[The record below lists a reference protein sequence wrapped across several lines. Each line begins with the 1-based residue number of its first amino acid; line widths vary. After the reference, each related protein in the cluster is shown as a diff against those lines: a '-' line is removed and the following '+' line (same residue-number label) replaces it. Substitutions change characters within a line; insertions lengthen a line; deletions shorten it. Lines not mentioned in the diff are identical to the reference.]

1 MKHTPTVG
9 TVLSMTPASGR
20 VRFTAADSEEW
31 TLPLIGWAVVVR
43 WVGNPGAYESEEYE
57 TDLDAAVLDDE
68 TGPMSLTWYLAD
80 RNRVGL
86 RVTIEPSS

>member
-9 TVLSMTPASGR
+9 TVLSMTPAAGR
-20 VRFTAADSEEW
+20 VRFTTDAEEW

-43 WVGNPGAYESEEYE
+43 WVSDPDEGDDTDEYE
-57 TDLDAAVLDDE
+57 TELDAAVLDDE